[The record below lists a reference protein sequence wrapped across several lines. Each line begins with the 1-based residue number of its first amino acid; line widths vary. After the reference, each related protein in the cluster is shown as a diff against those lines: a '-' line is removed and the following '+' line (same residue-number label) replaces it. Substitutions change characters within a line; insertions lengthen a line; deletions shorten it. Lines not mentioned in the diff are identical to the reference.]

1 MIGVRGEKQFTAD
14 SRQLTARS
22 QRRRKR
28 DGNTE
33 ITETGTQRAQ
43 SLRRAR
49 EQTGAG
55 EIVGAPTI
63 LIIVIDNDSGILL
76 LFAFLAG
83 I

>member
-1 MIGVRGEKQFTAD
+1 
-14 SRQLTARS
+14 
-22 QRRRKR
+22 
-28 DGNTE
+28 
-33 ITETGTQRAQ
+33 
-43 SLRRAR
+43 LRRAR

-63 LIIVIDNDSGILL
+63 LIIVIDNDTGILA